1 MHIHSFVV
9 LCMKKIKKIEI
20 SVEQEEELKQ
30 RISASNLSEA
40 DREVMVNLLEFSSWM
55 QSSLMEAKL
64 SINRLKKLFGF
75 STEKKKIKN

>member
-1 MHIHSFVV
+1 MHMHSFVV

>member
-75 STEKKKIKN
+75 STEKKR